1 MIPILDFQ
9 ERSLRGPVMKSTDFD
24 LGFSQK
30 LWDLVSGY
38 DIRRDPEELIVD
50 EKTADVVFEAGVD
63 LLADVGLYHLDT
75 QRVVQFS
82 REEILQVAREHRES
96 PPEPTFGRGEDRI
109 SVKYRTSEEER
120 PPILAAG
127 PAGTSEQEW
136 FAPFVRSFVEEPSNK
151 ALGIAGGLASVNG
164 RTPKV
169 GTLNEMYC
177 AQWECEQLVKIIR
190 RAGRPDMHLGLLSTA
205 SSLGAIMACMRPG
218 LREPHNTQIG
228 IHIMPEQKINWSRL
242 ILAKFCED
250 WGITPWTSCVSVT
263 GGFCRNAA
271 DTAVALVANLLGQL
285 CYGHGSLASLFANR
299 MAGTWGDEET
309 QWAVSAACRASERN
323 IRVPIG
329 GVSAANTE
337 TGGTEAGLYQATAM
351 AILNTASGFSY
362 AWIAGGS
369 GREARLIGD
378 VMNAVAGM
386 KRDNANELLKRIRS
400 VADAKAQKQTSGL
413 IEFPQIYDLDT
424 AQPKPE
430 FEALCQQV
438 QEGLAK
444 LGVPFS

>member
-1 MIPILDFQ
+1 
-9 ERSLRGPVMKSTDFD
+9 MKSMDFD
-24 LGFSQK
+24 LRFSER
-30 LWDLVSGY
+30 LWELVSGY
-38 DIRRDPEELIVD
+38 DIRRDPDELIVD
-50 EKTADVVFEAGVD
+50 DKTADAVFEAAVE

-82 REEILQVAREHRES
+82 REEILQVAREYHES
-96 PPEPTFGRGEDRI
+96 PPEPAFGRGEDRI

-127 PAGTSEQEW
+127 PGGPAEQEW
-136 FAPFVRSFVEEPSNK
+136 FAAFVRSFVEEPSNK
-151 ALGIAGGLASVNG
+151 ALGIAGGLPSVNG

-169 GTLNEMYC
+169 GTLDELYC

-190 RAGRPDMHLGLLSTA
+190 RAGRPDMHLGLLCTA
-205 SSLGAIMACMRPG
+205 SSTGAVMACMRPG

-228 IHIMPEQKINWSRL
+228 IHIMPEQKIDWSRL

-250 WGITPWTSCVSVT
+250 RGITPWTSCVSVM

-285 CYGHGSLASLFANR
+285 CYGHGSLANVFANR
-299 MAGTWGDEET
+299 MDGTWGDEET
-309 QWAVSAACRASERN
+309 QWAVSGACRASERN

-329 GVSAANTE
+329 GVSGGTME
-337 TGGTEAGLYQATAM
+337 TGRTEAGLYQAMAM

-378 VMNAVAGM
+378 VMHAVTGM
-386 KRDNANELLKRIRS
+386 KRENSNELLKRVRS
-400 VADAKAQKQTSGL
+400 VTDAKVQKQTPGL
-413 IEFPQIYDLDT
+413 VEFPEIYDLDT
-424 AQPKPE
+424 VQPKPE
-430 FEALCQQV
+430 FDALCQQV
-438 QEGLAK
+438 QEDLAK